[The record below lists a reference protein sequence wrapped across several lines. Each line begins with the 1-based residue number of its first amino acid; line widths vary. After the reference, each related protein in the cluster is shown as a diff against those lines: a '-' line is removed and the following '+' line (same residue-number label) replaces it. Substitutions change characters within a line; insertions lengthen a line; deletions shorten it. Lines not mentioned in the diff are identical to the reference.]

1 MATSTI
7 AVTQGS
13 GKNIATHSFTED
25 AVTKELQRVVP
36 TNSSGTE
43 IGTGTNPFDVEGD
56 IAHNAADSGKPVKMG
71 FKAHNTLSTITLVDD
86 NDRAQGVSDLDGA
99 QIIRQGSPIG
109 DSVSGNASN
118 TDGAN
123 TQVIAA
129 QGAGVKT
136 YITDVTITNTS
147 ASNIFVELKDGTT
160 TKWTFPVPAS
170 GGVTHSFST
179 PIGGTANTAWNFDP
193 SAASTTIY
201 CSVAGFR
208 SKI

>member
-1 MATSTI
+1 MATSSI
-7 AVTQGS
+7 AVSQGS

-25 AVTKELQRVVP
+25 ASTKELQRVVLSD
-36 TNSSGTE
+36 SSGNEEGIT
-43 IGTGTNPFDVEGD
+43 TNPLVVGGDVAQSGV
-56 IAHNAADSGKPVKMG
+56 DSGNPVKVG
-71 FKAHNTLSTITLVDD
+71 YKAHDTLSTITLVQD
-86 NDRAQGVSDLDGA
+86 NDRTHGVAGLDGA
-99 QIIRQGSPIG
+99 QIIRPNTTLTDI
-109 DSVSGNASN
+109 VSGNASN
-118 TDGAN
+118 TDGSN

-160 TKWTFPVPAS
+160 AKWTFPVPS
-170 GGVTHSFST
+170 NGGVTHSFST

-193 SAASTTIY
+193 SAATTTVY
-201 CSVAGFR
+201 CSVAGFK